1 MASNKSSFIYMN
13 QVAPAACVSERP
25 VSQ

>member
-1 MASNKSSFIYMN
+1 MAFNKSALIYMN
-13 QVAPAACVSERP
+13 QVAPAACVSDRP